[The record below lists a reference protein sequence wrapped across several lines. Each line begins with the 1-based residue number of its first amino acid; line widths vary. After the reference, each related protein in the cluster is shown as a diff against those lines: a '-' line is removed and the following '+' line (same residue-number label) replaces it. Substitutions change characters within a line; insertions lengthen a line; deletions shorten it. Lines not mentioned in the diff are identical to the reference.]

1 MKMRLI
7 KEDDVMKIIDEE
19 LKLRCGY
26 DSDIALLSV
35 KKQIAKLPTAFNV
48 ERVVAKID
56 EALCEFGD
64 GNNCASCVFREMCD
78 NGHEG
83 CVETM
88 VDVCRHIVRKGG
100 VE

>member
-1 MKMRLI
+1 MRLI

-48 ERVVAKID
+48 DKVVEELD
-56 EALCEFGD
+56 ELFAFNTVHYG
-64 GNNCASCVFREMCD
+64 AVEMFEPKEIKLD
-78 NGHEG
+78 IQANKNH
-83 CVETM
+83 VL
-88 VDVCRHIVRKGG
+88 
-100 VE
+100 

>member
-1 MKMRLI
+1 MRLI

-35 KKQIAKLPTAFNV
+35 KKQIAKLPIAYNV
-48 ERVVAKID
+48 EKVV
-56 EALCEFGD
+56 
-64 GNNCASCVFREMCD
+64 
-78 NGHEG
+78 EG
-83 CVETM
+83 YEINPSKAIE
-88 VDVCRHIVRKGG
+88 IVRRGG